1 MRALLGWPFLGSIA
15 VHAAGVAVAS
25 TVIAMAPE
33 SPAPAPVAID
43 VVRVEPPAAPPPPP
57 PAPPKKVER
66 AEKITPPRLAVRPQ
80 EIPDPTPAAPA
91 PAPAPLDEPVR
102 GRRNVPL
109 GANTGTPDAGL
120 FASAASGGSMPGLA
134 GKTFAKGDFLVPG
147 SGGTGGGKGEGAKV
161 AGIPQTSTDGG
172 GVDEFARPLGGYQTK
187 PAYPESA
194 RRQGIEGVTTLRF
207 EVLSDGHVGRVSVA
221 TSAGHAS
228 LDRSAMDAVKTWLF
242 EPARRGKE
250 AVAVWVTLPVQFRL
264 QHE

>member
-1 MRALLGWPFLGSIA
+1 MRALLGWPVLGSVA

-25 TVIAMAPE
+25 TVIAMAPD
-33 SPAPAPVAID
+33 SPAPPPVAID
-43 VVRVEPPAAPPPPP
+43 VVRVEPPAPPPPPP
-57 PAPPKKVER
+57 PAPPKKVE
-66 AEKITPPRLAVRPQ
+66 KITPPRLLTRPQ
-80 EIPDPTPAAPA
+80 EVPTPAPAAAP
-91 PAPAPLDEPVR
+91 PAPLDEPVR

-172 GVDEFARPLGGYQTK
+172 GLDEFARPLGGYQTK

-228 LDRSAMDAVKTWLF
+228 LDRAAMEAVKTWLF